1 MDRFHEMQVFLAVAE
16 EAGFAAA
23 ARRLNTSPPSVTR
36 AIAAMEQRIGTQLLA
51 RTTRSL
57 HLTEA
62 GQGYLEDC
70 RRILAELDEAEEA
83 AAGSYSIPCG
93 HLTVTAPVLFGELYV
108 APALGAFLDR
118 FPLVTINAL
127 LVDRVVNLHDEGVDV
142 AVRIGHLHEP
152 GQQAIKVGEVRRVV
166 CAAPG
171 YLDQHGR
178 PEHPSQLREA
188 KIATTSA
195 SQRVN
200 EWAFVDNGQP
210 LNVPIEPRLVV
221 SAAQVDWAFQGH
233 EFKARLGCTTVQGA
247 INAAVHGAGLV
258 RCLSYPVHEHL
269 GSGQLR
275 RVLQA
280 YEQPPMPIHVVYREG
295 RNAPMRVRSFVEH
308 CVAALRAHPA
318 FQLAK

>member
-16 EAGFAAA
+16 EEGFAAA

-62 GQGYLEDC
+62 GQRYLADC

-93 HLTVTAPVLFGELYV
+93 HLTVTAPVLFGELFV
-108 APALGAFLDR
+108 APVLGDYLDR
-118 FPLVTINAL
+118 FPQVNINAL
-127 LVDRVVNLHDEGVDV
+127 LVDRVVNMVDEGVDV

-166 CAAPG
+166 CASPG

-178 PEHPSQLREA
+178 PLHPEQLRA
-188 KIATTSA
+188 AQIIGLS
-195 SQRVN
+195 SSHLVS
-200 EWAFVDNGQP
+200 EWAFVDAGQP
-210 LNVPIEPRLVV
+210 LTVPIEPRLVV
-221 SAAQVDWAFQGH
+221 SANNAAINL
-233 EFKARLGCTTVQGA
+233 ARLGWGMTRVLSYQVA
-247 INAAVHGAGLV
+247 AAVAADELEIVLEAFEPAPLPIQVVFQSSGRVPAKV
-258 RCLSYPVHEHL
+258 STFVDFLSQRL
-269 GSGQLR
+269 GQD
-275 RVLQA
+275 
-280 YEQPPMPIHVVYREG
+280 
-295 RNAPMRVRSFVEH
+295 
-308 CVAALRAHPA
+308 AALQRHG
-318 FQLAK
+318 